1 MTAVEIAAATVR
13 RARRTV
19 LRDVSVR
26 VEAGRVC
33 ALLGMNGAGKSTLFD
48 VIADRLPLADGSIE
62 VLGSTPRRA
71 RRAGRVGYVV
81 QSERIDLDF
90 PVTVRGVVSMGV
102 AARREAR
109 RRTDDAI
116 ERVGLE
122 SLADRPL
129 ARLSGGQRKRAF
141 LARCLAQEAELI
153 LLDEPFAGVDRPS
166 ELALRQTIGEL
177 AADGNTV
184 LVSTHDVRELDTWC
198 DDAIVLAG
206 RVVASG
212 PVRETVTAERLAQA
226 FGWEGS
232 A

>member
-1 MTAVEIAAATVR
+1 MTAVEVEEATVR

-48 VIADRLPLADGSIE
+48 VIADRLPLAGGSIE
-62 VLGSTPRRA
+62 VLGATPRKA

-90 PVTVRGVVSMGV
+90 PVTVRGVVSMGI
-102 AARREAR
+102 ASRREAR
-109 RRTDDAI
+109 QRTDDAI
-116 ERVGLE
+116 ERVGLQD
-122 SLADRPL
+122 LVDRPL
-129 ARLSGGQRKRAF
+129 GRLSGGQRKRAF
-141 LARCLAQEAELI
+141 LARCLAQRAELI

-166 ELALRQTIGEL
+166 ELTLRQAIGDL

-184 LVSTHDVRELDTWC
+184 IVSTHDVRELDTWC

>member
-1 MTAVEIAAATVR
+1 MTAIEIETATVR

-19 LRDVSVR
+19 LRDVSVQ
-26 VEAGRVC
+26 VEVGHVC

-48 VIADRLPLADGSIE
+48 VIADRLPLAGGSID
-62 VLGSTPRRA
+62 VLGATPRSA

-90 PVTVRGVVSMGV
+90 PVTVRGVVSMGI
-102 AARREAR
+102 AGRREAR
-109 RRTDDAI
+109 RRTDEAI

-122 SLADRPL
+122 ALADRPL
-129 ARLSGGQRKRAF
+129 GRLSGGQRKRAF
-141 LARCLAQEAELI
+141 LARCLAQRAELI

-166 ELALRQTIGEL
+166 ELALRQVIGEL
-177 AADGNTV
+177 AADGTTV
-184 LVSTHDVRELDTWC
+184 LVSTHDVRELETWC

-206 RVVASG
+206 RVVACG

>member
-1 MTAVEIAAATVR
+1 MTAVEVEEATVR

-48 VIADRLPLADGSIE
+48 VIADRLPLAGGSIE
-62 VLGSTPRRA
+62 VLGATPRKA

-90 PVTVRGVVSMGV
+90 PVTVRGVVSMGITS
-102 AARREAR
+102 RREAR
-109 RRTDDAI
+109 QRTDDAI
-116 ERVGLE
+116 ERVGLQD
-122 SLADRPL
+122 LADRPL
-129 ARLSGGQRKRAF
+129 GRLSGGQRKRAF
-141 LARCLAQEAELI
+141 LARCLAQRAELI

-166 ELALRQTIGEL
+166 ELTLRQAIGEL

-184 LVSTHDVRELDTWC
+184 IVSTHDVRELDSWC